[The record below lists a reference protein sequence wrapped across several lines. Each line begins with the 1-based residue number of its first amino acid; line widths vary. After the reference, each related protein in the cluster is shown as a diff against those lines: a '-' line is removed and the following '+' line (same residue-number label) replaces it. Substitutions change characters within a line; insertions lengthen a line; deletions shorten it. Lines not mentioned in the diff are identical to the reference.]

1 MCVCVCESVRGARLN
16 ESECGMCRGA
26 NLEAKSIPNPNPSP
40 DASNTANIYAE
51 ARNVGGGGDGDGIK
65 MQMAPLS
72 LNAAGTRQDARTCR
86 C

>member
-1 MCVCVCESVRGARLN
+1 MRGARLN

-51 ARNVGGGGDGDGIK
+51 ARNVGGAGDGIK

-72 LNAAGTRQDARTCR
+72 LNAARTRQDARTCR